1 MSLYRVYTQKEQT
14 LSFKNFSLFSPEVL
28 KMIKFV
34 RFFPSIFFFLCKQKS
49 LVGKG
54 GLINLGKHATAHF
67 LRCYHK

>member
-34 RFFPSIFFFLCKQKS
+34 GFFS
-49 LVGKG
+49 L
-54 GLINLGKHATAHF
+54 HF
-67 LRCYHK
+67 LFLV